1 MKLTTAAALL
11 ALSPLAEAT
20 KDRRPPVSSKK
31 LQKLITEKG
40 YVMESLTNIFI
51 LTITG

>member
-11 ALSPLAEAT
+11 ALSPLVEAA

-40 YVMESLTNIFI
+40 YVMEYHTNILI
-51 LTITG
+51 LTLTA